1 MTGGPQLFPR
11 IWMYEGVLSTLNN
24 KTKEFIVGLVITSFN
39 EHLSHFSDLEKNIV
53 GQRVI
58 PSPAKNMPPK
68 NNPKKNAANHPK
80 IDPAPR
86 DRNPIG
92 KVHYPQNKEGG
103 LNKYARSE
111 KNKRLEE
118 AVDNLDIALK
128 ARFEIES
135 KSTTD
140 IMEVKIEAT
149 KLFWILINEDS
160 EQELATLIAAILDSK
175 KDTGSTIQ
183 TLCKNA
189 IDDKNEVFKDKSKAI
204 DNFFE
209 TMLTSF
215 VDNHKDLGE
224 LLVDKTGDYLSDDIR
239 NLLTDTQGIIDEA
252 ILSILNQIAICS
264 PDEIMDAP
272 SSSNAN
278 SLEDNS
284 KVIDY
289 FDRVIMELTIKNL
302 ELPKK
307 TPIDKK
313 DIEVAI
319 YRRCQIMAI
328 KNMARTT
335 SNINKTVSNHGK
347 FIVEQAHTNQDKML
361 NSAKRV
367 LILKDLEKLNVDMK
381 NKIKSKQIESARSET
396 EKFLLSKGIKKEE
409 IVRIYSFS
417 ERLASIRIEFRNEY
431 DRDGADLKIRSD
443 FNNHKVR
450 SMRHQHDNFPGNVQ
464 PNLAY
469 IKEVLRDKYNSA
481 VTDVENK
488 IDKETWGHF
497 IQLSIINAG
506 YRSGKK
512 NYIEFTDPTCPN
524 YNVLVYNHEV
534 DDGKG
539 NPFVGFEW
547 NEVIPNPNLR
557 QRFINDPEKLAFYA
571 FKTYGLHTRKSF
583 TQATWK
589 KVETD
594 WMNSGA
600 EPPQV
605 TTRRTGAARRN
616 G

>member
-1 MTGGPQLFPR
+1 MQ
-11 IWMYEGVLSTLNN
+11 EEVLSTLDNR
-24 KTKEFIVGLVITSFN
+24 TKEFIVGLVITSFN
-39 EHLSHFSDLEKNIV
+39 DHLSHFSDLEKSIV
-53 GQRVI
+53 GQPII

-68 NNPKKNAANHPK
+68 SKPKKAVDHPK
-80 IDPAPR
+80 IAPAPR
-86 DRNPIG
+86 DRPTG
-92 KVHYPQNKEGG
+92 KVHYQQTKVGG

-111 KNKRLEE
+111 KDNRLDD
-118 AVDNLDIALK
+118 AVDNLGIALK
-128 ARFEIES
+128 ARFECES
-135 KSTTD
+135 KSATE
-140 IMEVKIEAT
+140 IMEIKIEAS
-149 KLFWILINEDS
+149 KLIWILINEDS
-160 EQELATLIAAILDSK
+160 EGVLTKLIARMLETVK
-175 KDTGSTIQ
+175 PTGSTIQ
-183 TLCKNA
+183 ALCKTI
-189 IDDKNEVFKDKSKAI
+189 IDDKDEALKDQSKAI
-204 DNFFE
+204 ENLLD
-209 TMLTSF
+209 TIMTSF

-224 LLVDKTGDYLSDDIR
+224 LLVNKTGDYLSDDIR
-239 NLLTDTQGIIDEA
+239 TLLNDTHVVIEDA
-252 ILSILNQIAICS
+252 ILSILEQLARDS
-264 PDEIMDAP
+264 LDEILDIP
-272 SSSNAN
+272 TCDTD
-278 SLEDNS
+278 LEENS
-284 KVIDY
+284 KVINYIDG
-289 FDRVIMELTIKNL
+289 VIMELTVKNL
-302 ELPKK
+302 ELPKN
-307 TPIDKK
+307 THMDKRE
-313 DIEVAI
+313 INFAI
-319 YRRCQIMAI
+319 YRRCQVMAI

-335 SNINKTVSNHGK
+335 SNITKTVKNHGE
-347 FIVEQAHTNQDKML
+347 FIVEQAHANNDKML
-361 NSAKRV
+361 DSAKRV
-367 LILKDLEKLNVDMK
+367 LILKDLDKIKVDIK
-381 NKIKSKQIESARSET
+381 NKLKSKQIESARTET

-481 VTDVENK
+481 VNDEENK